1 MSEESAERDFVLSWA
16 SIMTC
21 SPPPE
26 SEEHEA
32 GETCQP
38 PLLSPSQEGDA
49 AVVIKFGRGK
59 SRKHFV
65 F

>member
-1 MSEESAERDFVLSWA
+1 MSEESAERDFVSSWA
-16 SIMTC
+16 RIMTW
-21 SPPPE
+21 SLPPE

-32 GETCQP
+32 DETCQP
-38 PLLSPSQEGDA
+38 HLLSPSQEEDA